1 MWSGRRHIFSVH
13 LWRSMCSQP
22 RIGPLSVLGHTRV
35 LKLDQSAS
43 LKIGVLWNALDVT
56 FSDKFGFRFD
66 LETRVTVGFSFL
78 LFMGVGNL
86 KWTTVG
92 YKERRGIDLARS
104 YPLCLQ
110 QNMYCNANST
120 LWYCHMYSYRVLS
133 RGWVRVDWLIGAT
146 SGGSFLFS

>member
-1 MWSGRRHIFSVH
+1 
-13 LWRSMCSQP
+13 MCSQP

-86 KWTTVG
+86 K
-92 YKERRGIDLARS
+92 
-104 YPLCLQ
+104 
-110 QNMYCNANST
+110 
-120 LWYCHMYSYRVLS
+120 
-133 RGWVRVDWLIGAT
+133 
-146 SGGSFLFS
+146 